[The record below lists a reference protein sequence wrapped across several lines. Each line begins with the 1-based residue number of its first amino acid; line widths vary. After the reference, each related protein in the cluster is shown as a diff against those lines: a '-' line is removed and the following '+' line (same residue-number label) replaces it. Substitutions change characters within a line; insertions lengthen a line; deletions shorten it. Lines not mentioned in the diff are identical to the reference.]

1 LWAGPNSKRRKYNYR
16 ASFVQ
21 GNARK
26 TKENSLDFLGFL
38 WSNRDFSMGYAES
51 KSKKSPHAETR
62 LPDCAPLKIP
72 DAMSLPA
79 SPARGPRHV
88 PQERRKLSH
97 ISIYSKIMQA
107 LIVLA
112 VGRGERR
119 IGKGRTAAKEGVLP
133 RLSRPST
140 SSGANQ

>member
-1 LWAGPNSKRRKYNYR
+1 
-16 ASFVQ
+16 
-21 GNARK
+21 
-26 TKENSLDFLGFL
+26 
-38 WSNRDFSMGYAES
+38 MGYANPNQKNRRTLKLAS
-51 KSKKSPHAETR
+51 RVA
-62 LPDCAPLKIP
+62 LPKGP

-97 ISIYSKIMQA
+97 ISIYSKKMQA

-133 RLSRPST
+133 GLSRPST
-140 SSGANQ
+140 VEEVKRFDVGP

>member
-1 LWAGPNSKRRKYNYR
+1 
-16 ASFVQ
+16 
-21 GNARK
+21 
-26 TKENSLDFLGFL
+26 
-38 WSNRDFSMGYAES
+38 MGYES

-88 PQERRKLSH
+88 PQERKLAH
-97 ISIYSKIMQA
+97 ISIYSKKMQA

-119 IGKGRTAAKEGVLP
+119 IGKGRAAAKEGVMAGLALACP
-133 RLSRPST
+133 
-140 SSGANQ
+140 GHDGEG